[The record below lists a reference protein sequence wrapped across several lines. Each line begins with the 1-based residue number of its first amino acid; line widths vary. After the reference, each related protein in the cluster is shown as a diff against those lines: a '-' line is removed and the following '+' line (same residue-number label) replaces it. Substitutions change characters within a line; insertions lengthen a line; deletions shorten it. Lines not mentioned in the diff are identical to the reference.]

1 MKFQRHYE
9 IAKGEINF
17 IPLVNIVLLITIY
30 FIITSSFITQPII
43 NVRTTKMVQAK
54 KWTNKIFL
62 NISATGKI
70 FSEGKEIPFKEVGV
84 FLKKFKGNI
93 LVIVKGQKNT
103 PNGTIVKIID
113 MVHKSGIKNIAI
125 SSL

>member
-1 MKFQRHYE
+1 MKFQKHYE

-30 FIITSSFITQPII
+30 FIIMSSFIVQPII
-43 NVRTTKMVQAK
+43 SVRGSKINSTK

-62 NISATGKI
+62 DVSATGKI
-70 FSEGKEIPFKEVGV
+70 FSAGKEIPLETVSI
-84 FLKKFKGNI
+84 FLEKFKGNN
-93 LVIVKGQKNT
+93 LVIVNGQKNT
-103 PNGTIVKIID
+103 PNGIMVKVID
-113 MVHKSGIKNIAI
+113 MVHKAGINNIAI